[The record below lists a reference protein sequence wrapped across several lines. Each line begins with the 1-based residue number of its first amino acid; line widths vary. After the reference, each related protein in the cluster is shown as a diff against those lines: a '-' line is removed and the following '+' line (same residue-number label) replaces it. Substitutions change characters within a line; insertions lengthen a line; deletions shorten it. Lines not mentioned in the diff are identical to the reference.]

1 MSQWWRFD
9 AVQNSRIQI
18 ERYMQAVFHP
28 LLYFWLYHPALLYGI
43 AFLLGLYCR
52 LEGSIWLII
61 PCLCLWLPFA
71 LIAACAKQ
79 YDALKHLALSLLTF
93 FTAWIYAASHV
104 TFPTLPQQGVI
115 GKAHIKIKNISL
127 QPSLFGERWLYRCE
141 IEQFFP
147 DNTAHSLAS
156 SLPCLVILPAAQLQR
171 HPRPLANQ
179 EYWVSGKLMQTTKGA
194 YLLKVSAKTTWIA
207 ISGSRS
213 WAEQRYQWKKKFSE
227 WIESQF
233 SYPLSGS
240 FLAGLATGE
249 FDDYWMRQQF
259 ARFGL
264 QHLLAI
270 SGFHFA
276 IIAGFLSF
284 VLRLF
289 LPQRMRIISLL
300 ICLGAYCF
308 FLGPQAS
315 ILRAWILCSLTL
327 LGELLEK
334 QTTAL
339 NSLGLALLGILGYNP
354 LLCQELGFQLSFAT
368 TAAILLF
375 YPPAQAWL
383 YDLFPKRQL
392 SEVMQMNSWSQ
403 HGYCVLAFLR
413 QGLALTLAINVF
425 ALPLTLY
432 CFQQFPWMSL
442 LYNLFYPL
450 LASGSLC
457 LLLLGILLSFVP
469 FIAIALHGLNDIYTF
484 FVLQMTYQ
492 IPSEMDAY
500 LKIDSLHSAWLI
512 AYLCFASLGGI
523 IWRMMSTKSDRSKDF
538 NFI

>member
-1 MSQWWRFD
+1 MFLSFL
-9 AVQNSRIQI
+9 
-18 ERYMQAVFHP
+18 H
-28 LLYFWLYHPALLYGI
+28 FWLCHPALFYGI
-43 AFLLGLYCR
+43 AFLLGLFCH

-61 PCLCLWLPFA
+61 PCLCLWIPFA
-71 LIAACAKQ
+71 IIAVYKKK
-79 YDALKHLALSLLTF
+79 YDVLKHLVLNLLIF
-93 FTAWIYAASHV
+93 FTAWIYAAAHV
-104 TFPTLPQQGVI
+104 TFPNLPQQGVV
-115 GKAHIKIKNISL
+115 GEAHLSIKNISL
-127 QPSLFGERWLYRCE
+127 QSSLFGERWLYRCE

-147 DNTAHSLAS
+147 DNASQSFVS
-156 SLPCLVILPAAQLQR
+156 SLPCLVILPAAQVQR

-179 EYWVSGKLMQTTKGA
+179 EYWVSGKLMQTTKGV
-194 YLLKVSAKTTWIA
+194 YLFKVYAKTAWTA
-207 ISGSRS
+207 IPDSRS
-213 WAEQRYQWKKKFSE
+213 WAETRYQWKKKVSE
-227 WIESQF
+227 WIELQF
-233 SYPLSGS
+233 SHPLSGS
-240 FLAGLATGE
+240 FLAGLVTGE

-289 LPQRMRIISLL
+289 LSHRTRIFGLL
-300 ICLGAYCF
+300 FCLGAYCF

-315 ILRAWILCSLTL
+315 ILRAWLMCSLTL
-327 LGELLEK
+327 LGGLLEK

-354 LLCQELGFQLSFAT
+354 ILCQQLGFQLSFAT

-375 YPPAQAWL
+375 YSPAQAWL

-413 QGLALTLAINVF
+413 QGLALTLAVNAF

-432 CFQQFPWMSL
+432 YFQQFSWMSL

-450 LASGSLC
+450 LASASLC
-457 LLLLGILLSFVP
+457 LFLVGALLSFVP
-469 FIAIALHGLNDIYTF
+469 FVPNVLYRLNDFYTF
-484 FVLQMTYQ
+484 FILQMTYQ

-500 LKIDSLHSAWLI
+500 LKVDAFHSGWLI
-512 AYLCFASLGGI
+512 AYLCLASLGGI
-523 IWRMMSTKSDRSKDF
+523 WWRMASKQDNQTDAF
-538 NFI
+538 HFI